1 MGFEIVVRD
10 NSLRI
15 ISAKNAAVARGL
27 KRVGMTAEK
36 YAVDNVNKRVYDT
49 PEAESGYKRTG
60 NLRLG
65 IGHEM
70 VGKDSV
76 AVGDNVKYAM
86 YVELGTRH
94 MKPRPFIEP
103 AAMDHLKEY
112 EAIIV
117 QELIKAL

>member
-15 ISAKNAAVARGL
+15 ISAKDAAVARGL
-27 KRVGMTAEK
+27 KKVGMIAEK
-36 YAVDNVNKRVYDT
+36 YAVDNVNKQVYDT
-49 PEAESGYKRTG
+49 PESKSGYKRTG

-70 VGKDSV
+70 VDKDSV

-86 YVELGTRH
+86 YVELGTRN
-94 MKPRPFIEP
+94 MRPRPFIKP
-103 AAMDHLKEY
+103 AALDHIREY
-112 EAIIV
+112 EAVIV